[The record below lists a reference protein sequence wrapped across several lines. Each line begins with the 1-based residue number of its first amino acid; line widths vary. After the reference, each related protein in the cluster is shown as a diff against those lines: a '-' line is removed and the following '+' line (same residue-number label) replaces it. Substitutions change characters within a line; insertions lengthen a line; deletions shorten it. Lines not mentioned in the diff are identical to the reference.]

1 MSNFSRVGLV
11 GSLASLQVIFGATMA
26 FADFTGTNTHD
37 GVQIVVTQAVL
48 DRAKK
53 GLDLQTGEPDKRVWE
68 YTSVTT
74 CANNVPGGPNADLPC
89 LGAIQACAGNTPQQ
103 GQGPQIQLFR
113 REVDAKNVPI
123 GGWQPIGTTCFP
135 QLVPGK
141 PVLGMGLILAAFHNT
156 AWALPIVH
164 IQPEGNVTLV
174 TLPTYFEVRW
184 PDQGFQPG
192 EIDPVNLMGFLVRIR
207 PTNEGYR
214 YVFGDG
220 DTEQTDSGGG
230 TYPDGDIIHAYA
242 TGGTYDSRIDIT
254 YGGQFS
260 VNGGEWLGIPATE
273 NVTIPGSI
281 TVLKVS
287 TAHARL
293 VVK

>member
-1 MSNFSRVGLV
+1 MTSQELGW
-11 GSLASLQVIFGATMA
+11 
-26 FADFTGTNTHD
+26 
-37 GVQIVVTQAVL
+37 
-48 DRAKK
+48 AKN
-53 GLDLQTGEPDKRVWE
+53 GLDLQTGEPDKLVWE
-68 YTSVTT
+68 YTSMTT
-74 CANNVPGGPNADLPC
+74 CPNNVPGGPSADLPC

-113 REVDAKNVPI
+113 REVDAQNMPI
-123 GGWQPIGTTCFP
+123 GGWQPIGTTCLP

-156 AWALPIVH
+156 AWALPTVH

-184 PDQGFQPG
+184 PAKGFQPG

-207 PTNEGYR
+207 PTNEGYV

-220 DTEQTDSGGG
+220 FTEPTDSDGG
-230 TYPDGDIIHAYA
+230 TYPEGDITHAYRK
-242 TGGTYDSRIDIT
+242 GGKYDSRIDIT
-254 YGGQFS
+254 YGGEFS
-260 VNGGEWLGIPATE
+260 VNGGEWLRIPATE
-273 NVTIPGSI
+273 NVTIYGVTTAL
-281 TVLKVS
+281 TVR

-293 VVK
+293 VIK

>member
-1 MSNFSRVGLV
+1 MRIKARIGLIASLV
-11 GSLASLQVIFGATMA
+11 GIQLVACANVALAGINGQNSQ
-26 FADFTGTNTHD
+26 D
-37 GVQIVVTQAVL
+37 GISTVL
-48 DRAKK
+48 TSELLVRAKE
-53 GLDLQTGEPDKRVWE
+53 GMDLQTGEPDKRVWE

-113 REVDAKNVPI
+113 REVDAKNAPI
-123 GGWQPIGTTCFP
+123 GSWQPIRTTCFP

-156 AWALPIVH
+156 SWALPNVH

-207 PTNEGYR
+207 PTNEGYT

-220 DTEQTDSGGG
+220 VIEQTDSEGG
-230 TYPDGDIIHAYA
+230 TYPDGDITHAYA
-242 TGGTYDSRIDIT
+242 KGGKYASRIDIT
-254 YGGQFS
+254 YGGEFS
-260 VNGGEWLGIPATE
+260 VNGGQWLRIPATE
-273 NVTIPGSI
+273 NVTIPGSP
-281 TVLKVS
+281 TVLTVS
-287 TAHARL
+287 TAHAKL
-293 VVK
+293 VIK

>member
-1 MSNFSRVGLV
+1 LDL
-11 GSLASLQVIFGATMA
+11 SLCA
-26 FADFTGTNTHD
+26 ADSGGITTG
-37 GVQIVVTQAVL
+37 VTSQVL
-48 DRAKK
+48 DRAKQ

-113 REVDAKNVPI
+113 REVDAANVPM

-156 AWALPIVH
+156 TWALPTVH

-192 EIDPVNLMGFLVRIR
+192 EIDPVNLMGFQVRIR

-214 YVFGDG
+214 YFFGDG
-220 DTEQTDSGGG
+220 VTEQTDSAGG
-230 TYPDGDIIHAYA
+230 TYPGGDVTHAYPR
-242 TGGTYDSRIDIT
+242 GGKYDSRIDIT
-254 YGGQFS
+254 YGGEFS
-260 VNGGEWLGIPATE
+260 VNGGQWLRIPATE
-273 NVTIPGSI
+273 NVTIPGST
-281 TVLKVS
+281 TVLTVS
-287 TAHARL
+287 TAHAKL
-293 VVK
+293 VSR